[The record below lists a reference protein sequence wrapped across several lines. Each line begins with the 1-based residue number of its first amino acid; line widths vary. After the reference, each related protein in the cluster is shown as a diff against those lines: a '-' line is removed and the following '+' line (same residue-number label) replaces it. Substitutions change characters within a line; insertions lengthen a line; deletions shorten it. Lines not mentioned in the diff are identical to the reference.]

1 MKVCNFIKNYTKA
14 VQSGN
19 AAVFAGAGFSKSAG
33 FVDWATLLK
42 EVAEELGLDSNREL
56 GSLPE
61 LAQFYYNEKNSR
73 NLLTELIKNEFC
85 DIKIPDENHM
95 LLAHLP
101 IHTYWTTNYDHLI
114 EDSLVA
120 EKKKVEVKIFDTD
133 LTSYKYGSEATVY
146 KMHGDVIH
154 ADNTVLLQT
163 EYELY
168 AENHPLMQNALNRD
182 LTNCTFLF
190 LGFSFTDAN
199 LRCILA
205 NLRVLAERNKGD
217 MKTHYCIMH
226 TPEQREDESA
236 EDFAY
241 RCKREEYVRK
251 DLNRFGVEMVMI
263 EDYSE
268 ITEILRAINKDY
280 YQNTIYVSGA
290 IAEYH
295 NWNKETA
302 ERFVYDLSGALVHEG
317 FHIVTGYGF
326 GIGNSVIGGVL
337 NEVYMKQSKQL
348 DDELIARPFPQGDD
362 DIKKKWPDYR
372 KDMISYTGI
381 SIFLF
386 GNKRI
391 NDSEVV
397 LSDGMEEEYE
407 ISEKQGNILIPIGAT
422 EEMSRILWV
431 RLMKEHGDEEP
442 YKSLSKEY
450 EAIADSEAYKTPEK
464 LIENIITIVKKIK
477 NARYA

>member
-1 MKVCNFIKNYTKA
+1 MKISNFIKNYTKA
-14 VQSGN
+14 VRSGN

-42 EVAEELGLDSNREL
+42 EVAEELDLDSNREL

-61 LAQFYYNEKNSR
+61 LAQFYYNEKNNR

-85 DIKIPDENHM
+85 DIKAPDENHM

-146 KMHGDVIH
+146 KMHGDVNH
-154 ADNTVLLQT
+154 ADNTVLLQK

-168 AENHPLMQNALNRD
+168 AENHPLMFNALNRD

-199 LRCILA
+199 LRYILA
-205 NLRVLAERNKGD
+205 NLRVLAERNKAE

-226 TPEQREDESA
+226 IPEQRKGESD

-241 RCKREEYVRK
+241 RCKREDYVRN
-251 DLNRFGVEMVMI
+251 DLSRFGVEMVMI
-263 EDYSE
+263 NDYNE
-268 ITEILRAINKDY
+268 ITEILRSINKAY
-280 YQNTIYVSGA
+280 YQKTVYISGA
-290 IAEYH
+290 VADYG
-295 NWNKETA
+295 NWTKDTA
-302 ERFVYDLSGALVHEG
+302 ERFVFNLGGSLVKEG
-317 FHIVTGYGF
+317 YRIVTGYGL

-337 NEVYMKQSKQL
+337 NEVYMNKGKQL
-348 DDELIARPFPQGDD
+348 DDELIARPFPQGND
-362 DIKKKWPDYR
+362 DIKAKWPAYR

-386 GNKRI
+386 GNKRNKDGEI
-391 NDSEVV
+391 V
-397 LSDGMEEEYE
+397 LSDGMKQEYDL
-407 ISEKQGNILIPIGAT
+407 SEAQENILIPVAAT
-422 EEMSRILWV
+422 GGMSQPLWEQ
-431 RLMKEHGDEEP
+431 LMAKYRDKEP
-442 YKSLSKEY
+442 YKFLNKEY
-450 EAIADSEAYKTPEK
+450 LAIRDDNAYKDPDK
-464 LIENIITIVKKIK
+464 LLACILDIVRKTTL
-477 NARYA
+477 

>member
-1 MKVCNFIKNYTKA
+1 MKVSNFIKNYTKA

-42 EVAEELGLDSNREL
+42 EVAEELDLDSNREL

-61 LAQFYYNEKNSR
+61 LAQFYYNEKNNR

-146 KMHGDVIH
+146 KMHGDVNH

-168 AENHPLMQNALNRD
+168 AENHPLMLNALNRD

-199 LRCILA
+199 LRYILA
-205 NLRVLAERNKGD
+205 NLRVLAERNKGEI
-217 MKTHYCIMH
+217 KTHYCIMH
-226 TPEQREDESA
+226 TPEQRDGESA

-241 RCKREEYVRK
+241 RCKREEYVRN
-251 DLNRFGVEMVMI
+251 DLTRFGVEMVMI
-263 EDYSE
+263 NDYGE

-295 NWNKETA
+295 NWDKETA

-317 FHIVTGYGF
+317 FRIVTGYGF

-348 DDELIARPFPQGDD
+348 DDELIARPFPQGDE

-386 GNKRI
+386 GNKRNKDGDI
-391 NDSEVV
+391 V
-397 LSDGMEEEYE
+397 LSDGMEQEYE
-407 ISEKQGNILIPIGAT
+407 ISEKQGNVLIPIGAT
-422 EEMSRILWV
+422 EEMSRNLWE
-431 RLMKEHGDEEP
+431 RLMKDHGGEEP
-442 YKSLSKEY
+442 YKSLSKEFV
-450 EAIADSEAYKTPEK
+450 AIADSDAYKAPGK
-464 LIENIITIVKKIK
+464 LIENIITIVKTIR
-477 NARYA
+477 NTRYA

>member
-199 LRCILA
+199 LRYILA
-205 NLRVLAERNKGD
+205 NLRVLAERNKGN

-226 TPEQREDESA
+226 TPEQREGESA

-337 NEVYMKQSKQL
+337 NEVYMKQAKQL

-391 NDSEVV
+391 KDSEVV

-431 RLMKEHGDEEP
+431 RLMKEHGYEEP